1 MKNKNRSDRQNPGGM
16 EKTVKFLVGKGFYI
30 VLFLCL
36 AAIGISGY
44 VILFSGETAVD
55 PGLSEIPEIGLAT
68 TLDFSPLVTTAEPKV
83 TERPSS
89 SEKEVAVQTQIPHRP
104 VEESTVTTPPETQGT
119 SSLQTEKEPTL
130 FYRAPVSGSAEQLF
144 SGDTPVF
151 NPTMGDWRVHAGV
164 DYFAPVG
171 TEIMSVSAGV
181 VSRVYTDEFKGLCL
195 EVNHYDGLTAVY
207 CGMEEAAL
215 SPGDTVKAGDVVGT
229 VGTGAVF
236 EGTGPHLHFELR
248 DKGTAID
255 PMEYIPVE

>member
-1 MKNKNRSDRQNPGGM
+1 MKRTLLDRLGDF
-16 EKTVKFLVGKGFYI
+16 VLGKGFYI

-55 PGLSEIPEIGLAT
+55 PGLSEIPDIGLAT
-68 TLDFSPLVTTAEPKV
+68 TLDFSPLVTTAEPKL

-104 VEESTVTTPPETQGT
+104 VEESTVTTPPETEASG
-119 SSLQTEKEPTL
+119 SVQTEKEPEL
-130 FYRAPVSGSAEQLF
+130 FYRAPVAGVPEQLF
-144 SGDTPVF
+144 SGDAPVF

-171 TEIMSVSAGV
+171 TEIKSVSAGV
-181 VSRVYTDEFKGLCL
+181 VSRVYSDEFKGLCL

-207 CGMEEAAL
+207 CGLEEAAL
-215 SPGDTVKAGDVVGT
+215 SPGDAVKAGDVVGT
-229 VGTGAVF
+229 VGNSAVF
-236 EGTGPHLHFELR
+236 ESTGPHLHLELR

-255 PMEYIPVE
+255 PMDYIPGE